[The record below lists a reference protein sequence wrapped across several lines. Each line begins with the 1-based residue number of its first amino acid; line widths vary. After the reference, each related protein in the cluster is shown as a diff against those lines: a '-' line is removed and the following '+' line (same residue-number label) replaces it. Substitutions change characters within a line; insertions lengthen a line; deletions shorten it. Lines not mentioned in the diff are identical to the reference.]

1 MFREYHNIL
10 TIQMIN
16 KSNGFHANWGLAFML
31 LIPQGERIIVPL
43 LRCFGKLNFTYL
55 GKLRL
60 PDYIVYSGA
69 VVDKGARVDEQK

>member
-1 MFREYHNIL
+1 MLWPFNTNSLLLLWLQDWQFSLLSFR
-10 TIQMIN
+10 
-16 KSNGFHANWGLAFML
+16 
-31 LIPQGERIIVPL
+31 GEGIIVPL
-43 LRCFGKLNFTYL
+43 LPHIDKLNFTYL